1 MFRSSNRI
9 NCDSEER
16 EYWYNKRRDYEEENE
31 IEEGRYKW
39 YNKKR
44 HDYEEENEIE
54 EGRYESSSEISTE
67 IVPSMTQPPVVSK
80 LEWFSKATSR
90 DPLTSME
97 TDVKRSREAHITKE
111 GIRQTRASNIEPLI
125 KKHTIACTCA
135 ICFINWEGDPKL
147 NPHTSSCNILFKDM
161 TSWIESLPKN
171 GTVRVTTVS
180 EFDT

>member
-1 MFRSSNRI
+1 MFRSNRI

-16 EYWYNKRRDYEEENE
+16 EYWYNKRRDYEEENAS
-31 IEEGRYKW
+31 
-39 YNKKR
+39 
-44 HDYEEENEIE
+44 E

-67 IVPSMTQPPVVSK
+67 IVPSMTQPPVGSK
-80 LEWFSKATSR
+80 LEWFSKDMPR

-97 TDVKRSREAHITKE
+97 THVISSREAHVTKE
-111 GIRQTRASNIEPLI
+111 GIRQTMASNIEPLI
-125 KKHTIACTCA
+125 KKHTMACTCT

-147 NPHTSSCNILFKDM
+147 NPHTSICNILFKDM

>member
-1 MFRSSNRI
+1 MFRSNRI

-16 EYWYNKRRDYEEENE
+16 EYWYNKRRDYEEERGDDE
-31 IEEGRYKW
+31 D
-39 YNKKR
+39 
-44 HDYEEENEIE
+44 HDE
-54 EGRYESSSEISTE
+54 TVVTDT
-67 IVPSMTQPPVVSK
+67 VPSMTQPPVGSK

-97 TDVKRSREAHITKE
+97 THVISSREAHVTKE
-111 GIRQTRASNIEPLI
+111 GIRQTMASNIEPLI
-125 KKHTIACTCA
+125 KKHTMACSCT

-147 NPHTSSCNILFKDM
+147 NPHTSICNILFKDM

-171 GTVRVTTVS
+171 GIVRVTTVS